1 MCAGKSKFR
10 KIGDGNII
18 MERVRIGILGVGV
31 MGSNHANN
39 VSTLGNCKLSAIC
52 DIKESALEC
61 WKDSGAELYTD
72 PEVFFK
78 KAQVDAVI
86 IATPHYS
93 HVPLALEAVKRGW
106 HVLVEKPVAVEK
118 LDAERLVKA
127 AETHPEL
134 VMSAM
139 FCLRTIPMFIKVK
152 HLIDSGELG
161 KIIRFNWII
170 TDWFRTQAYYD
181 SGTWRATWRGEGGGV
196 LLNQCPHQLDLMQW
210 FFGMPSKIT
219 SQISF
224 GKYHTIEVEDEV
236 TAMLEYPDGKTAVFV
251 ASTGEAPGTNR
262 LEIAGDQGK
271 LVLENGKLT
280 FIRNEIP
287 VSKFR
292 NETKLTF
299 ALPPVWTA
307 DIPFG
312 PSPVSIHRVIIENFA
327 NAILNGDP
335 LIAPAAE
342 GIRGLEI
349 GNAMLLSQLKGQS
362 VTLPI
367 DAAEYNTHLQK
378 LIKNS
383 SK

>member
-1 MCAGKSKFR
+1 
-10 KIGDGNII
+10 
-18 MERVRIGILGVGV
+18 MEKVRIGILGVGV
-31 MGSNHANN
+31 MGSSHAGN
-39 VSTLGNCKLSAIC
+39 VSTLDSCKLAAIC
-52 DIKESALEC
+52 DLKESALER
-61 WKDSGAELYTD
+61 WKDSGAELYSD
-72 PEVFFK
+72 PEVFFE
-78 KAQVDAVI
+78 KAKVDAVI
-86 IATPHYS
+86 IATPHYA
-93 HVPLALEAVKRGW
+93 HVPLALEAVKRKM

-118 LDAERLVKA
+118 QDAERLVKA
-127 AETHPEL
+127 AEEHPEL
-134 VMSAM
+134 VLSAM
-139 FCLRTIPMFIKVK
+139 FCLRTIPMFKKVK
-152 HLIDSGELG
+152 QLIDAGELG
-161 KIIRFNWII
+161 SLIRINWII
-170 TDWFRTQAYYD
+170 TDWFRTQTYYD

-210 FFGMPSKIT
+210 FFGMPSKVT
-219 SQISF
+219 SQIAF
-224 GKYHTIEVEDEV
+224 GKYHKIEVEDEV
-236 TAMLEYPDGKTAVFV
+236 TAMLEYPDGKTGVFV

-280 FIRNEIP
+280 FFRTEVP

-292 NETKLTF
+292 NESPMTF

-312 PSPVSIHRVIIENFA
+312 PMPSSIHRVIIENFV
-327 NAILNGDP
+327 NAIRSGEP

-349 GNAMLLSQLKGQS
+349 GNAMLLSHLKGQS

-367 DAAEYNTHLQK
+367 ASGEFNVHLQQ
-378 LIKNS
+378 LIRNS

>member
-1 MCAGKSKFR
+1 
-10 KIGDGNII
+10 
-18 MERVRIGILGVGV
+18 MEKVRIGILGVGV
-31 MGSNHANN
+31 MGSSHADNA
-39 VSTLGNCKLSAIC
+39 STLGNCTLAALC
-52 DIKESALEC
+52 DLKKSALER
-61 WKDSGAELYTD
+61 WKDSGAEFYTNPD
-72 PEVFFK
+72 VFFK
-78 KAQVDAVI
+78 KANVDAVI

-93 HVPLALEAVKRGW
+93 HVPLALEAVKRGI

-118 LDAERLVKA
+118 QDAERLVKA
-127 AETHPEL
+127 AQEHPEL

-139 FCLRTIPMFIKVK
+139 FCCRTIPMFGKVK
-152 HLIDSGELG
+152 QLIDSGELG
-161 KIIRFNWII
+161 KILRFNWII

-210 FFGMPSKIT
+210 FFGMPSRVT
-219 SQISF
+219 TQLTF
-224 GKYHTIEVEDEV
+224 GKYHRIEVEDEV
-236 TAMLEYPDGKTAVFV
+236 TAILEYPDGKTAVFV
-251 ASTGEAPGTNR
+251 ASTGETPGTNR
-262 LEIAGDQGK
+262 LEIAGEQGK

-280 FIRNEIP
+280 FFRNEIP

-292 NETKLTF
+292 NESRTTCGV
-299 ALPPVWTA
+299 PPVWTA

-312 PSPVSIHRVIIENFA
+312 PTPPSIHRIIIENFA
-327 NAILNGDP
+327 DAILKGVP

-349 GNAMLLSQLKGQS
+349 GNAMLLSHLKGQS

-367 DAAEYNTHLQK
+367 DSAEYNARLQQ